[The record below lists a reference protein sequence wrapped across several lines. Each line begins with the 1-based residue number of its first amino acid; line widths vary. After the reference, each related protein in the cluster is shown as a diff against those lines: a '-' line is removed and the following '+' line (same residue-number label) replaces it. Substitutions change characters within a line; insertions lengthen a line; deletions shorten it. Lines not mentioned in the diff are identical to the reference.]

1 MHLWKTKKQS
11 VVIACKEQACAHPV
25 SWLDTSL
32 WDHVLL
38 CKGQAK
44 PRVNSVLLLG
54 CFRPARGCRRVMLSA
69 AHFKPECFSFKWNY
83 WEHHS
88 GFNSRSCVLSGIED
102 SWHLGISEEV
112 FCYTL
117 LSFHLRFSFCF
128 VLFLL
133 LLFYFYLLLLL
144 CVCVFYMH
152 VFALLVY
159 LVPEEVTRGCQT
171 P

>member
-128 VLFLL
+128 VFLDFIVANHLCHYFTFLIFALFT
-133 LLFYFYLLLLL
+133 FHESYLLLTSY
-144 CVCVFYMH
+144 FW
-152 VFALLVY
+152 AS
-159 LVPEEVTRGCQT
+159 VTCNR
-171 P
+171 